1 MTDKQ
6 RFTEL
11 IDQNQGII
19 HKVCSLYF
27 LDSEMKKDI
36 YQEVILR
43 LWKSFPSFRGDSKFS
58 TWMYRVTLNTTITFV
73 RQQQRRKTDAIGDES
88 MNIPDVA
95 DHDKEEQINLLHK
108 AIKQLNEVD
117 RAIIMLYLDE
127 KSYEEISEIMGMTV
141 TNIGVRINR
150 AKNKLEK
157 ILTPHF

>member
-19 HKVCSLYF
+19 HKVCSLYS

-43 LWKSFPSFRGDSKFS
+43 LWKSFPKFRGDSKFS
-58 TWMYRVTLNTTITFV
+58 TWMYRVALNTTITYV
-73 RQQQRRKTDAIGDES
+73 RQQQKRKTDAIGDDS
-88 MNIPDVA
+88 KNIPDTS
-95 DHDKEEQINLLHK
+95 DGYNEDQIRMLYK

-127 KSYEEISEIMGMTV
+127 KSYDEISEIMGMTV
-141 TNIGVRINR
+141 SNIGVRINR
-150 AKNKLEK
+150 AKVKLEK